1 MAAGFWLQH
10 GCNACDHVQ
19 RTVRQPIHRMLAPAT
34 QKGTQTMT
42 DRNTVVVK
50 DGGGSGA
57 GMILGIIA
65 VIAIVAAIWFFAL
78 GPGAGSNSS
87 SNNGGDTNINV
98 EVPTGAPNPS

>member
-1 MAAGFWLQH
+1 
-10 GCNACDHVQ
+10 
-19 RTVRQPIHRMLAPAT
+19 
-34 QKGTQTMT
+34 MT

-50 DGGGSGA
+50 DGGSSA

-78 GPGAGSNSS
+78 GPGSGSKSTD
-87 SNNGGDTNINV
+87 NGGTTINV

>member
-1 MAAGFWLQH
+1 MTAGFRLQH
-10 GCNACDHVQ
+10 GCNARDHVQ
-19 RTVRQPIHRMLAPAT
+19 RTVRQPIHRMLAPAI

-65 VIAIVAAIWFFAL
+65 VIAIVAAIWFFAI
-78 GPGAGSNSS
+78 GPGSS
-87 SNNGGDTNINV
+87 SKSSTNDGGTTINV
-98 EVPTGAPNPS
+98 EVPTIAPTPS